1 VGEGL
6 QKRLTVALVCAIL
19 GAGLSG
25 LLLFQHH
32 GEATAVSAVNEMC
45 GDGTT
50 SGCEQVA
57 RSSWSSLRGI
67 PVAAFGFVFSLVL
80 ASAFVLALP
89 SGSEAKG
96 ALASLAL
103 VLLGAGL
110 GVDLALAGVQA
121 FVVKAFCG
129 LCTAT
134 YVLNAV
140 AFAVLWPARG
150 ALAAA
155 PRVLGSGGN
164 RPVLA
169 GLVLAVVAFAASV
182 GGLEQALEARASLRS
197 ASLLGAAP
205 ASVSSAPALPPESAA
220 GGAREGEAERWR
232 AEARRLQGILD
243 DPQQLDQYFAD
254 KAAREYAQAKV
265 ESLDLEDVPAKGAAQ
280 APVQVVE
287 YSDFL
292 CPYCRS
298 LAGALQNF
306 LPQSGNR
313 VQIFYKNYPLEKDCN
328 PSVQRSAH
336 VGACNLARGAIC
348 AHEQGK
354 FWPYHD
360 RVFAKPQ
367 ENATLDDVVRLAG
380 EVGLDPGA
388 FSTCLSAPR
397 TSERLAAQIAEAR
410 RAGVQA
416 TPTLFVN
423 GKKLPRINDFLQV
436 VDKEAQA
443 KGFPPLQ
450 HAASSD
456 GSR

>member
-1 VGEGL
+1 MSEGFD
-6 QKRLTVALVCAIL
+6 KRLAIALACALL
-19 GAGLSG
+19 GAALSG

-32 GEATAVSAVNEMC
+32 GEPAAVSKVNEMC

-50 SGCEQVA
+50 SGCEEVA
-57 RSSWSSLRGI
+57 LSSWSSVRGI
-67 PVAAFGFVFSLVL
+67 PVAALGLIFSLVL
-80 ASAFVLALP
+80 AAVLVLALS
-89 SGSEAKG
+89 SGSEPKG

-110 GVDLALAGVQA
+110 GVDLALLGVQA
-121 FVVKAFCG
+121 FAVRAFCG
-129 LCTAT
+129 LCIAT

-140 AFAVLWPARG
+140 AFAALWPARG

-155 PRVLGSGGN
+155 PRLLVSGGN
-164 RPVLA
+164 RPILA
-169 GLVLAVVAFAASV
+169 GLALGILGLASAVT
-182 GGLEQALEARASLRS
+182 GLEAALEARAALRS
-197 ASLLGAAP
+197 ASLLGAPVPSPAP
-205 ASVSSAPALPPESAA
+205 TPPEPSEA
-220 GGAREGEAERWR
+220 GHGSEAERWR

-243 DPQQLDQYFAD
+243 DPHQLDQYFTE
-254 KAAREYAQAKV
+254 KAAREYAEAQV
-265 ESLDLEDVPAKGAAQ
+265 ESLDLTDVPAKGAPE

-313 VQIFYKNYPLEKDCN
+313 IQIFYKNYPLEKECN
-328 PSVQRSAH
+328 PNVQRSAH
-336 VGACNLARGAIC
+336 AGACNLARGAIC
-348 AHEQGK
+348 AHELGK

-360 RVFAKPQ
+360 HVFAKPQ
-367 ENATLDDVVRLAG
+367 ENAKPEDVVRLAT
-380 EVGLDPGA
+380 EVGLEGGA
-388 FSTCLSAPR
+388 FSGCLAASR
-397 TSERLAAQIAEAR
+397 TTERLAAQIAEAK

-436 VDKEAQA
+436 VDQEARA

-450 HAASSD
+450 SGASNH
-456 GSR
+456 